1 MGIEGGARSIEVQE
15 QEIDRS
21 ANERVERNQA
31 ETQRS
36 GEKLEAN
43 STIDNEIETT
53 EGVVPEEKEDS
64 FGNLEKSLEDKS
76 EIADDAYEQYNDM
89 QEIGQDVKESV
100 KSFEQTKWDDMS
112 IDERQEAVSNLAGSV
127 AEDLDLENKPDIKY
141 YQSDEPGDYGGFS
154 AAENAIYINENQM
167 DDAVETADTIAHES
181 RHCWQHEYA
190 EKSDTPQAQEFR
202 ENFEDYIRP
211 EDDYRGYR
219 NQPVEVDAREYAE
232 NVISNIPEN
241 RD

>member
-1 MGIEGGARSIEVQE
+1 MSIEGGTKSTEIQN
-15 QEIDRS
+15 QEIGRS
-21 ANERVERNQA
+21 EGERIEQNQA
-31 ETQRS
+31 EAQRS

-43 STIDNEIETT
+43 SSIDNEIEAIEDT
-53 EGVVPEEKEDS
+53 VPEEQTDASQAE
-64 FGNLEKSLEDKS
+64 EQSLDDKS
-76 EIADDAYEQYNDM
+76 DIADDTYEGSEGAI
-89 QEIGQDVKESV
+89 EIGDGVKESV
-100 KSFEQTKWDDMS
+100 QAFEQTKWDDMS
-112 IDERQEAVSNLAGSV
+112 IDERQEAVNNLADSV
-127 AEDLDLENKPDIKY
+127 AEDLGLENKPDIKY

-154 AAENAIYINENQM
+154 ASENAIYINENQM

-190 EKSDTPQAQEFR
+190 EKSDTPQAREFR

-232 NVISNIPEN
+232 NVTDNIPDN
-241 RD
+241 RE